1 MYMREMLH
9 ELTNMFNKDI
19 DNVIEEWLNESKA
32 TFPVMW
38 RLDNSQI
45 LISSTNPG
53 VLIGYKGRNA
63 EILRQKIKVKGYKD
77 LEVVFEELPYETRI
91 VNSNNR
97 YNVLTFKFYECLN
110 AIKKW
115 LFSR

>member
-1 MYMREMLH
+1 MRVIEMFR
-9 ELTNMFNKDI
+9 ECMAMFNKDV
-19 DNVIEEWLNESKA
+19 DNIIEEWLNESKA

-38 RLDNSQI
+38 RLENGQI
-45 LISSTNPG
+45 LISSTKPG
-53 VLIGYKGRNA
+53 VLIGYKGRNIGLL
-63 EILRQKIKVKGYKD
+63 EEKMKEKGYKD
-77 LEVVFEELPYETRI
+77 LEIVFEELPYGTRI

-110 AIKKW
+110 EIKNL